1 MKTIQIVYEGPFPE
15 VTVESPAHG
24 AHKCKRG
31 ESVALPE
38 PLAEELLRT
47 EIRQKVVSDGKER
60 DEVIPRETDWRLA
73 TIEAKSK
80 KG

>member
-1 MKTIQIVYEGPFPE
+1 MKTIQIVYDGPFPE

-24 AHKCKRG
+24 AHQCKRG
-31 ESVALPE
+31 ESVAVPE
-38 PLAEELLRT
+38 ALAHELIAT
-47 EIRQKVVSDGKER
+47 ELRQKVVSDGKER

-73 TIEAKSK
+73 TVEAKSK